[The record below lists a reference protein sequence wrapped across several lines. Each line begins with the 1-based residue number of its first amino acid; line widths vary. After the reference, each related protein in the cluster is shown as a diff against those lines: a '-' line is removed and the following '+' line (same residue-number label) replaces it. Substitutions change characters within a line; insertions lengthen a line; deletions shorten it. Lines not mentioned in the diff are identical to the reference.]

1 MAGDPAPVDL
11 PVRAVLLR
19 GLYRVLVPVSH
30 GRRVLRHATA
40 TPVARGAGRARGGAH
55 ASERVLVG
63 APLVVDGDEGAGA
76 AGGAGGAG
84 GAGRPGHP
92 RSPCPA
98 CRWAGPLLGFS
109 ASGLRMPS

>member
-84 GAGRPGHP
+84 RPGHP
-92 RSPCPA
+92 R
-98 CRWAGPLLGFS
+98 RAGP
-109 ASGLRMPS
+109 ASRRRDLVGV